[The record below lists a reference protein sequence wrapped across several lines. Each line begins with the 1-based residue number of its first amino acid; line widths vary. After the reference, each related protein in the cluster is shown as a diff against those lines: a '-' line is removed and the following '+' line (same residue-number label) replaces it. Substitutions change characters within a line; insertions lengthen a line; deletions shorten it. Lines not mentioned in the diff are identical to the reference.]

1 MTTYPQQ
8 GQQPALPAPAAVKA
22 IIAEDKPED
31 LVKLAEQMGQRI
43 ARQVTTSQIRNVFG
57 TVRQIE
63 INWRNNPQASYRQTV
78 LLRPKLSYA
87 AARERGQGIKDLEK
101 VLSPAIEAIGE
112 GTVEQRDER
121 FVRFVQF
128 FEAILAYHKANGGI

>member
-8 GQQPALPAPAAVKA
+8 GQQVGLPGAAAIKA

-31 LVKLAEQMGQRI
+31 LVKLAEQVGQRI
-43 ARQVTTSQIRNVFG
+43 ARQVTTNQIRNVFG
-57 TVRQIE
+57 TVRRIE
-63 INWRNNPQASYRQTV
+63 MNWREKPQDSYRQTV

-101 VLSPAIEAIGE
+101 VLGPAIEAIGE
-112 GTVEQRDER
+112 GTVEQRKER
-121 FVRFVQF
+121 FDRFVQF
-128 FEAILAYHKANGGI
+128 FEAILAYHKAFGGI